1 MSALLEVEGL
11 SVTFRGVQTVHAV
24 SDVSFALGE
33 AEILALVGE
42 SGCGKSVIAH
52 AVAGL
57 LPPSAEISG
66 SIHFQGRDLLSLPE
80 EEMVGVRGDRIG
92 IILQNPS
99 LALNPL
105 HTVGRQVA
113 EPLRVHRGEGKERAL
128 EGAARALLRLGFADP
143 EGTAALYPSMCSGG
157 MNQRVVTAASTVLD
171 PPLLI
176 ADEPTKGLDRERV
189 EEIAGFIG
197 GIAREGGAAL
207 LLITHD
213 LRVAR
218 SVADRVAVCYAGE
231 IVEVGPASSVLS
243 APHHPYTRG
252 LLGSTPEGGFVPIPG
267 SSPSPISPP
276 HGCRF
281 HPRCPRRTD
290 RCTRAHPAS
299 VRIGYHEVRCLRC
312 P

>member
-1 MSALLEVEGL
+1 MSALLEVDGL
-11 SVTFRGVQTVHAV
+11 SVTFRGAQIVQAV
-24 SDVSFALGE
+24 NDVSFALGE
-33 AEILALVGE
+33 REILALVGE

-189 EEIAGFIG
+189 AEIARELE

-231 IVEVGPASSVLS
+231 IVEVGPVSSVLS

-267 SSPSPISPP
+267 SSPSSISPP

-281 HPRCPRRTD
+281 HPRCPCRTD
-290 RCTRAHPAS
+290 RCTREHPAS
-299 VRIGYHEVRCLRC
+299 VRIGDHEVRCLLC